1 MENGKVKNISHIYSL
16 NFRIA
21 RQIED
26 ASLHILKD
34 IIDIQ
39 NNSVYNTL
47 IVGAPGSRKD
57 NNIERLNKKAK

>member
-34 IIDIQ
+34 ILDIQ

-57 NNIERLNKKAK
+57 NNT